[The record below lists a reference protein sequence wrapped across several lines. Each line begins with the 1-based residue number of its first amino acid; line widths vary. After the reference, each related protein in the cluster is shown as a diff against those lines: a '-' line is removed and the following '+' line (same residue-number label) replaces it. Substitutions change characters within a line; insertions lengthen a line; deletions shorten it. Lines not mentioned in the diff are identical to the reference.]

1 MIPLIFIYTHD
12 MMFQAVKEEASQ
24 LAIRKADKDGNPL
37 FEQLVFD
44 EAYLIKFRQLFFN
57 AQANIIPTIAVYM
70 KCIPTDAKYF
80 ERQDFTKDRDYT
92 FSLLMPCDF
101 NKHVTKQIED
111 CIFNFI
117 KDWIM
122 YKWLKTKSPTDAAY
136 FLEDAE
142 QSKTDL
148 RIALSKRIN
157 PIRRNGYY
165 F

>member
-12 MMFQAVKEEASQ
+12 MMFQAVKEESSQ

-44 EAYLIKFRQLFFN
+44 EAYLPKFRQLFFN
-57 AQANIIPTIAVYM
+57 AQSQIIPTIAVYM
-70 KCIPTDAKYF
+70 KNIPTEGKYF

-92 FSLLMPCDF
+92 FSLLMPNDF
-101 NKHVTKQIED
+101 NTHITQQIED

-122 YKWLKTKSPTDAAY
+122 YKWLKTKSPVDAAS
-136 FLEDAE
+136 FLEDSE
-142 QSKTDL
+142 QSKSDL

-157 PIRRNGYY
+157 PIRRKGYY